1 MKPYINNIP
10 EEIYLQIVGD
20 YDGDCDFDFEDLQ
33 EPEITWSQEQIFK
46 NDYKYVLED
55 RVKNRLIDTIEERAE
70 EYADEYM
77 CEDTASACKDG
88 YIKGAT
94 DERELLIDKACEY
107 LAEFNKQV
115 VFQVNIDDFRKE
127 MKGE

>member
-33 EPEITWSQEQIFK
+33 ESEITWSQEQIFK

-55 RVKNRLIDTIEERAE
+55 RIKNRI
-70 EYADEYM
+70 
-77 CEDTASACKDG
+77 
-88 YIKGAT
+88 
-94 DERELLIDKACEY
+94 IDKACDFIYSE
-107 LAEFNKQV
+107 AESGE
-115 VFQVNIDDFRKE
+115 IDCNDIIATIERLKKT